1 MWEGG
6 QAQDLYVAWK
16 KAKGDITAVQ
26 HANRPTET
34 ARQEEI
40 IINEEESHSQP
51 ILENLG
57 DLNSPQDTIL
67 EPQAGP
73 SGTCSN
79 IDYPKPRQARAF
91 GKSTF
96 PKNQWKRGSFSTQK

>member
-1 MWEGG
+1 MWEGDKA
-6 QAQDLYVAWK
+6 AQDLYVAWK
-16 KAKGDITAVQ
+16 KAKDDITAVQ
-26 HANRPTET
+26 PANRPTET
-34 ARQEEI
+34 ASQEEI

-79 IDYPKPRQARAF
+79 KDYPKP
-91 GKSTF
+91 
-96 PKNQWKRGSFSTQK
+96 NQDK